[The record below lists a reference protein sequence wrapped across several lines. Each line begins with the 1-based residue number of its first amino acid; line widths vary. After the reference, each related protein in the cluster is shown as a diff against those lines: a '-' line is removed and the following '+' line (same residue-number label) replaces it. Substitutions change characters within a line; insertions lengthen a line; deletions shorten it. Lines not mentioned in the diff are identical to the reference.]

1 MLREKSKWRTH
12 EDESTD
18 AEHRGGVTRSS
29 EEGAVMAVERRG
41 DVVRSGSLGQP
52 RVGRSP
58 SDQTKPFKI
67 TKRQVYEAYKRV
79 KANGGAA
86 GVDRQSLK
94 DFEEDL
100 SDNLYKLWNRLAS
113 GSYHPPPVRRVEIP
127 KGSGGVR
134 PLGIPTVAD
143 RIAQTVVKQAIEP
156 EIERHFHTD
165 SYGYRP
171 GKSAHQALAK
181 AKKRCWKRPWVLDMD
196 IKGFFDTINH
206 DLLMRAVDKH
216 VKEKWQRLYIERW
229 LKVPVEYPD
238 GRVEERE
245 NGTPQ
250 GGVISPLLA
259 NLFLHYAF
267 DLWVERHWPGI
278 QFERYADDIICHCV
292 SEKEARHLK
301 EVLVERFQACRLTL
315 HPEKTKIVYCK
326 SSYYRQ
332 DYQET
337 SFDFLGYTFRPR
349 LARSRNGNL
358 MVSFTP
364 AISRRSA
371 KRIRQ
376 IMRYWHLSRYQDL
389 DVDALSKSIWSR
401 VQGWIN
407 YYGRFGG
414 GELRRV
420 LFHLDEHII
429 RWAQRKYKKLRRR
442 SRAIRWLHRVRKTQP
457 SLFAHWRLRI
467 DDGWAIRAV

>member
-1 MLREKSKWRTH
+1 MLREKCKWKTH
-12 EDESTD
+12 KDESTAAAD
-18 AEHRGGVTRSS
+18 RGGMACSS
-29 EEGAVMAVERRG
+29 NEASVIGVERRG

-52 RVGRSP
+52 PVGRSP

-113 GSYHPPPVRRVEIP
+113 GSYHPPAVRRVEIP

-181 AKKRCWKRPWVLDMD
+181 AKKGCWKRPWVLDMD

-229 LKVPVEYPD
+229 SQAL
-238 GRVEERE
+238 ER
-245 NGTPQ
+245 GA
-250 GGVISPLLA
+250 G
-259 NLFLHYAF
+259 
-267 DLWVERHWPGI
+267 
-278 QFERYADDIICHCV
+278 
-292 SEKEARHLK
+292 
-301 EVLVERFQACRLTL
+301 
-315 HPEKTKIVYCK
+315 
-326 SSYYRQ
+326 
-332 DYQET
+332 
-337 SFDFLGYTFRPR
+337 
-349 LARSRNGNL
+349 
-358 MVSFTP
+358 
-364 AISRRSA
+364 
-371 KRIRQ
+371 
-376 IMRYWHLSRYQDL
+376 
-389 DVDALSKSIWSR
+389 
-401 VQGWIN
+401 
-407 YYGRFGG
+407 
-414 GELRRV
+414 
-420 LFHLDEHII
+420 
-429 RWAQRKYKKLRRR
+429 
-442 SRAIRWLHRVRKTQP
+442 
-457 SLFAHWRLRI
+457 
-467 DDGWAIRAV
+467 